1 MKIETGKYQVEL
13 SKESTYKK
21 DSTDNKF
28 QFEHHYFE
36 EEEYQFST
44 QIGIKVYEKEN
55 LISSAIICASGGA
68 SGIHK
73 NSQIVN
79 MDKIVICCSD
89 QIFSLSI
96 PNLKLNWNT
105 KAGSATCFEIFK
117 LEEDFIIHGELE
129 ISRLSKDGKIIWQ
142 KSGADIFTTL
152 ESKKDD
158 FKLTDKY
165 IFATDWGNRKYQFD
179 FDGNEIENKN

>member
-1 MKIETGKYQVEL
+1 MKIETGKYQIEL
-13 SKESTYKK
+13 SEESNYKK
-21 DSTDNKF
+21 DSTGNKF
-28 QFEHHYFE
+28 KFENLYFN
-36 EEEYQFST
+36 EEEYEFGT
-44 QIGIKVYEKEN
+44 QIGIKVYEKDN
-55 LISSAIICASGGA
+55 LISSAIICANGGA
-68 SGIHK
+68 SGIHE

-79 MDKIVICCSD
+79 KDKIVICCSD
-89 QIFSLSI
+89 QIFNLSI

-105 KAGSATCFEIFK
+105 KADSATCFEIFQINN
-117 LEEDFIIHGELE
+117 DFIIHGELE

-142 KSGADIFTTL
+142 KSGADIFTKL

-179 FDGNEIENKN
+179 FDGNEIEK